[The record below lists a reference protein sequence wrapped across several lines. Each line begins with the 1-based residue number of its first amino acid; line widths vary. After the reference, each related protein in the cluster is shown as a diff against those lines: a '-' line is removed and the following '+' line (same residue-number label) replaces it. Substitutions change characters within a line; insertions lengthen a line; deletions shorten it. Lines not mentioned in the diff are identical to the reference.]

1 VTEASRYGLHIFPQ
15 HAKLLAESAISPE
28 VSRARGYVSAD
39 EKAQLARYGF
49 ADYQRRAPGLII
61 PLHRA
66 DGSVWGYQLRP
77 DAPRVTKAGDT
88 VKYETPKGQ
97 LGGID
102 IPPGARE
109 RIGDPAVPLLV
120 TEGSRKAD
128 AAVSAGLACVS
139 LLGVW
144 SWRGT
149 NAARGKVALPDWH
162 DIALNGRRVVLA
174 FDSDVTR
181 KRAVAQ
187 ALAELARW
195 LEHTRKARVEYL
207 HLPDSGDGKTGLD
220 DYIAAEGAAG
230 IWDLVRPEPPMTDT
244 PTPAK
249 SAHTRTPPA
258 DQPKQVCAPDGVC
271 MHTPLLASG
280 ADLLAQAAEAVH
292 QLGVTGEDRVIR
304 GTFLTAVSQVL
315 AEPVSLVVK
324 GTSAGGKSYSTRTTL
339 QLFPEEDFYKVTAG
353 SQRSLIYTDEEF
365 RHRTIV
371 MFEATAL
378 REVAEARDGDMT
390 AMIVRTLL
398 SEGQIIY
405 DVTERGDD
413 GKMGTRRITKK
424 GPTNLIVTTTA
435 SNLHHENETRL
446 LSLTVDESEE
456 QTRAVMVKTAARRNQ
471 AEPGEPLDLSPW
483 HLLFHWLKH
492 HGDHR
497 VYIPYADYLATSAA
511 AAVVRMRRDFGVL
524 LGMIEAHAVLHQVT
538 RKRDAYG
545 RIIATPAD
553 YQAARSVLAEAF
565 AVSSG
570 HKVKESVRRAVA
582 AVEALGGAESDVT
595 VAQVAGYLKR
605 DRTVVTRGLREA
617 TDLGYLANREDKA
630 GRAARYRLGADK
642 LPTEDKPAL
651 PDVLPETEDPPEDAC
666 TPAQVAHLS
675 PQVTEGCAGVQVCAG
690 GAGPALCT
698 ICGEPLDPALVAEG
712 YATHGE
718 EAGILKPYGP
728 SGPAEMVNG
737 WPAGSAG
744 AAENMPG
751 AVA

>member
-1 VTEASRYGLHIFPQ
+1 MGDPRQVRYRLEVGGVTEASPYGLHIFPQ
-15 HAKLLAESAISPE
+15 HAKLLAASAIEPE

-39 EKAQLARYGF
+39 TKAQLERFGFARY
-49 ADYQRRAPGLII
+49 QCRAPGLVI

-77 DAPRVTKAGDT
+77 DTPRQTKAGNV
-88 VKYETPKGQ
+88 VKYETPAGQ

-102 IPPGARE
+102 IPPGARAQ
-109 RIGDPAVPLLV
+109 IGDPSEPLFV

-128 AAVSAGLACVS
+128 AAVSAGLLCVS

-144 SWRGT
+144 NWRGSNT
-149 NAARGKVALPDWH
+149 VQGKVALPDWH
-162 DIALNGRRVVLA
+162 DIALNGRRIVLA

-181 KRAVAQ
+181 KPAVAS
-187 ALAELARW
+187 ALAQLANY
-195 LEHTRKARVEYL
+195 LSTRAAQVEYL
-207 HLPDSGDGKTGLD
+207 HLPGAEGGKTGLD
-220 DYIAAEGAAG
+220 DYLAAEGAG
-230 IWDLVRPEPPMTDT
+230 GVWELVRPEPPAPVTQDGGN
-244 PTPAK
+244 PAK
-249 SAHTRTPPA
+249 TAHTHTPPV
-258 DQPKQVCAPDGVC
+258 DQEKRVCEPDGVC
-271 MHTPLLASG
+271 MHTPLLA
-280 ADLLAQAAEAVH
+280 ATDDLLAVVVETVH
-292 QLGVTGEDRVIR
+292 SLGVTGEERIIK
-304 GTFLTAVSQVL
+304 GTFLTSVSQVL

-365 RHRTIV
+365 THRTIV

-378 REVAEARDGDMT
+378 REVAETRDGDMT

-471 AEPGEPLDLSPW
+471 AEPAQPADLEPW
-483 HLLFHWLKH
+483 HALFHWLKH
-492 HGDHR
+492 HGEHR
-497 VYIPYADYLATSAA
+497 VYIPYADHLAVTAA

-538 RKRDAYG
+538 RKRDTYG
-545 RIIATPAD
+545 RIIATAAD
-553 YQAARSVLAEAF
+553 YEAAKDVLAEAF

-570 HKVKESVRRAVA
+570 QKVKDSVRRAVT
-582 AVEALGGAESDVT
+582 AVDELGGQHSDVT
-595 VAQVAGYLKR
+595 VAQVARHLKR

-617 TDLGYLANREDKA
+617 ADLSYLTNREDKP
-630 GRAARYRLGADK
+630 GRAARYRLGPDK
-642 LPTEDKPAL
+642 LPEDKPAL
-651 PDVLPETEDPPEDAC
+651 PDMLPEDPPEEAC

-675 PQVTEGCAGVQVCAG
+675 PQVSDGCAGVQVCTGGETADFSVCDGCGKRYRPANDAG
-690 GAGPALCT
+690 LCYD
-698 ICGEPLDPALVAEG
+698 CRGDAR
-712 YATHGE
+712 
-718 EAGILKPYGP
+718 
-728 SGPAEMVNG
+728 
-737 WPAGSAG
+737 
-744 AAENMPG
+744 
-751 AVA
+751 